1 MALTAVVVAIVQ
13 VLAAVAEARAASGA
27 RPHPTVRARR
37 PGFFPASLVL
47 LLQALAQPADL
58 NLPVPQ
64 ALLPPSHLHLTPLDF
79 LLTATK
85 SLLLAVRILALI
97 ALLDH
102 VPNGLQY
109 GLHLGLRAGDVG
121 GAGHA

>member
-1 MALTAVVVAIVQ
+1 ML
-13 VLAAVAEARAASGA
+13 S
-27 RPHPTVRARR
+27 
-37 PGFFPASLVL
+37 

-79 LLTATK
+79 LLTVTK

-102 VPNGLQY
+102 VPNGLSMAFTSGSEPVMLEGPDMLDDARADGQGTQMS
-109 GLHLGLRAGDVG
+109 GLGSKEGCQRLQHERFVLCITGLT
-121 GAGHA
+121 